1 MNHLRELLELHPS
14 EWLVDSALSDD
25 DAYLIATEVHRNSP
39 QAVCFS
45 LGDVSTYTDLKE
57 ISQLAVL
64 PYDCCWFEFTAEGE
78 DASHHVFG
86 CMVYREERGIKMII
100 FSKRNSQ
107 WWLSCGVLMEHW
119 INLRGVGAGLVARVI
134 PNQKYCGEIAL
145 DCLAI
150 IGRFLTAMSCKN
162 VQKACV
168 TPSEKLQKA
177 RQKRGKKPLFSY
189 WVLELNGKKD
199 PSAPLGG
206 THASPR
212 LHLRR
217 GHPRE
222 YAPGKWTWVTE
233 SIVGN
238 KSMGMIHKDYSAGK
252 SLTDNARKALQ
263 AA

>member
-14 EWLVDSALSDD
+14 EWLVAHSMLDD
-25 DAYLIATEVHRNSP
+25 DAYALASELHRVAPKAMCFYLGEVDDYDGLKVIP
-39 QAVCFS
+39 QLS
-45 LGDVSTYTDLKE
+45 
-57 ISQLAVL
+57 VL
-64 PYDCCWFEFTAEGE
+64 PFEVCWFEILCIDGQRQWIVGA
-78 DASHHVFG
+78 
-86 CMVYREERGIKMII
+86 MVYRLASGVRIQG
-100 FSKRNSQ
+100 FSKENSQ
-107 WWLSCGVLMEHW
+107 WALLFCAELENFISKRIAVFPADDRCLQAA
-119 INLRGVGAGLVARVI
+119 GAVRS
-134 PNQKYCGEIAL
+134 KIAT
-145 DCLAI
+145 
-150 IGRFLTAMSCKN
+150 FLTAMSCKN

-168 TPSEKLQKA
+168 NPSEKLQKA

-199 PSAPLGG
+199 PSAHLGG

-238 KSMGMIHKDYSAGK
+238 KATGMIHKDYSAGK
-252 SLTDNARKALQ
+252 SLADNARKVLQ

>member
-14 EWLVDSALSDD
+14 QWLVPASMDDDSAYHVANELHAAAES
-25 DAYLIATEVHRNSP
+25 AM
-39 QAVCFS
+39 CFDI
-45 LGDVSTYTDLKE
+45 GDVDDYDGIRIVKE
-57 ISQLAVL
+57 LCVL
-64 PYDCCWFEFTAEGE
+64 PFDTCWFEIDCHDGDKQWVVCALVYKG
-78 DASHHVFG
+78 DFG
-86 CMVYREERGIKMII
+86 VRII
-100 FSKRNSQ
+100 GFRKKLGQ
-107 WWLSCGVLMEHW
+107 WSLLFF
-119 INLRGVGAGLVARVI
+119 AGFDEFLAPLGFVI
-134 PNQKYCGEIAL
+134 PESEKG
-145 DCLAI
+145 CLQQAAVV
-150 IGRFLTAMSCKN
+150 RSKLAVFLTAMSCKN
-162 VQKACV
+162 VQRACV

-177 RQKRGKKPLFSY
+177 RKKRGKKPLFSY

-238 KSMGMIHKDYSAGK
+238 KAMGMIHKDYSAGK
-252 SLTDNARKALQ
+252 SLTDNARKVLQ